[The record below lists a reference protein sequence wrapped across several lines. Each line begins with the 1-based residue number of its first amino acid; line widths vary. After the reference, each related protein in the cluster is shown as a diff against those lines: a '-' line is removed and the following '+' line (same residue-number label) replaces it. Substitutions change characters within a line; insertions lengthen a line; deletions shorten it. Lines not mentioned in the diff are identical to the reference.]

1 MTTLY
6 DIENRLIEMNNLLKE
21 LVENTK
27 PVVCPEPSKEQP
39 ESKVEE
45 KLDFYKLQGGIYKML
60 NGDYAFVRGF
70 GECSGWGINIST
82 LSDIIYTWDTDTGN
96 CIYRNGKTNLDRH
109 YDLVEYV
116 GTDLRE
122 VLDFKRE

>member
-1 MTTLY
+1 MSTLD
-6 DIENRLIEMNNLLKE
+6 DIENRLIEMNKLLKE

-27 PVVCPEPSKEQP
+27 PVICSELVDQP
-39 ESKVEE
+39 KVEE

-70 GECSGWGINIST
+70 GQSSGWGLNIST
-82 LSDIIYTWDTDTGN
+82 LSTITYIWNTDTGA
-96 CIYRNGKTNLDRH
+96 CTYRGNEENLDRS

-116 GTDLRE
+116 GTDLAE
-122 VLDFKRE
+122 IPDFKR